1 MWRNVRG
8 CPPPRC
14 RSHSAARTRSSP
26 PPANGCSRPRVSLIT
41 SPRPTPVVWPAARP
55 ERWGCTPS
63 TCSSNGR
70 RAAIW
75 RISPPRTS
83 SSVRMCWCTRCMP
96 TRCNAASRWNAGIAA
111 RPCCWARRSRAGQW
125 LDYRYRR
132 PGGRFGSVSEP
143 RHGCLPLARL
153 CRSIP
158 VVRIGETDGEL
169 PSADVI
175 CDNEGGIEALVDHLV
190 DVHGVTEM
198 SFIG

>member
-111 RPCCWARRSRAGQW
+111 RPCCWARRSRSGTMARLPISPAGWTVW
-125 LDYRYRR
+125 LCSRTAARMTCRWRGCAAASRWCASARPMASCRR
-132 PGGRFGSVSEP
+132 P
-143 RHGCLPLARL
+143 
-153 CRSIP
+153 
-158 VVRIGETDGEL
+158 T
-169 PSADVI
+169 
-175 CDNEGGIEALVDHLV
+175 
-190 DVHGVTEM
+190 
-198 SFIG
+198 